1 MLSLKCA
8 SSLIKLWCCFPCIAT
23 LKYKHLLC
31 FDQNIQFCNN
41 VTDFSVYVLEASMK
55 TGSSFLPQDFSQKVV
70 STDFQTSERNN
81 CPSNFDKSGSN
92 KNINRRRLQRIAFNR
107 HLLTLLFQDGLEMS
121 TIILFFFHQQKRS
134 QSLSESKFSSITI
147 YIYIPLSSAF

>member
-1 MLSLKCA
+1 MLSLKRA
-8 SSLIKLWCCFPCIAT
+8 SSFIKLQCCFPCIAA

-41 VTDFSVYVLEASMK
+41 VTDFSMYVLEASMK
-55 TGSSFLPQDFSQKVV
+55 TGSSSLPQDSSQQVV
-70 STDFQTSERNN
+70 STGFQTSERNK

-92 KNINRRRLQRIAFNR
+92 QNINGRRLQIIAFNR
-107 HLLTLLFQDGLEMS
+107 HLLTLLFQDGLEIS
-121 TIILFFFHQQKRS
+121 TMILFFFHQWKRS
-134 QSLSESKFSSITI
+134 QSFSESKFSSFTI